1 MASSIDPSCHFF
13 GDVEI
18 PRVIKELQH
27 VADLLPSIP
36 PAEKKSQDD
45 RALSYFHEGDIPP
58 SQRSPGMDKDL
69 NRLSKDMSQWR
80 YSYLAR
86 LLNSMKSAQAAVGYI
101 LLDGGGSES
110 LPGKRRAPGK
120 RYTPLKRPA
129 G

>member
-1 MASSIDPSCHFF
+1 MLLRLSALFLLWVPTAAAAAAEDAHRMASSIDPSCHFF

-80 YSYLAR
+80 YSYL
-86 LLNSMKSAQAAVGYI
+86 NE
-101 LLDGGGSES
+101 LDG
-110 LPGKRRAPGK
+110 
-120 RYTPLKRPA
+120 
-129 G
+129 